1 MNENKHTNKRHDFYT
16 QMPLYMIALF
26 VVFDIWMF
34 TISVA
39 AGVVGIIITAVYAA
53 MTIVLYISSRVSS
66 DALFANQAMENG
78 VEAVDTFMEN
88 KDIALIILDV
98 MMPRMDGWEDL
109 HG

>member
-1 MNENKHTNKRHDFYT
+1 
-16 QMPLYMIALF
+16 MPLYMIALF

-66 DALFANQAMENG
+66 DALFANQAMEM
-78 VEAVDTFMEN
+78 VEFRR
-88 KDIALIILDV
+88 I
-98 MMPRMDGWEDL
+98 
-109 HG
+109 